1 MRAQSFRDLGLTYP
15 GWTTDNHHPKNNAQL
30 VGEESWR
37 TREATLMQVAAAET
51 PPPILARAEVA
62 GAVGVAAVAGE
73 VGAVEVAEAVVEK
86 AGRKMVVLQRQ
97 TVLRTPIAA
106 AMVDAAVHET
116 AVKVVT
122 K

>member
-1 MRAQSFRDLGLTYP
+1 
-15 GWTTDNHHPKNNAQL
+15 
-30 VGEESWR
+30 
-37 TREATLMQVAAAET
+37 MQAAAAET

-73 VGAVEVAEAVVEK
+73 VGAAEVAEAVMVEK

-97 TVLRTPIAA
+97 TVPRTPIAA
-106 AMVDAAVHET
+106 AMVEAAVHET
-116 AVKVVT
+116 VTAVVT